1 MGYMILKMWMAL
13 AIAGA
18 VGLVVGWLLR
28 GFGGDAR
35 LEAEARL
42 AEERARA
49 GTIDVR
55 LREARDRV
63 AALEAD
69 LKVARAAAESCEAAK
84 AGLLT
89 GAEKSRTDHSW
100 LLGRIAALEG
110 ELATLR
116 HAA

>member
-1 MGYMILKMWMAL
+1 MGYMILKMWVAL
-13 AIAGA
+13 AIAG
-18 VGLVVGWLLR
+18 VIGLAVGWLLR

-49 GTIDVR
+49 GTVDAR
-55 LREARDRV
+55 LREARERV

-69 LKVARAAAESCEAAK
+69 LKAARAATESCEAARS
-84 AGLLT
+84 GLLSA
-89 GAEKSRTDHSW
+89 AERSRTDHSY

-110 ELATLR
+110 ELARLGK
-116 HAA
+116 AA